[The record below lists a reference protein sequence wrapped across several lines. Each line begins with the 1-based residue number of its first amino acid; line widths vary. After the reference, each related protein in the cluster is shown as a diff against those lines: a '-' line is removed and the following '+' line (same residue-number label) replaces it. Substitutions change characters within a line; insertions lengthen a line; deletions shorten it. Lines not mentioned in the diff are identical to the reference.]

1 MINKFKKKL
10 DNNDVTFGPFIG
22 IPSVS
27 TAELMGWLGFDF
39 VIIDCEHGP
48 MDYETVE
55 NMIRASEL
63 SDITPIVRIGLNQQ
77 QHIQRYLD
85 SGAKGVMIP
94 LINTKDQAK
103 SVVDSVKYPPIGKRG
118 VFGNRGSKFGL
129 ISTAEQIKISNKEIF
144 VSVQIETKQSV
155 KNQDEI
161 IKTEGIDAIFL
172 GPGDLSVSLGVP
184 GEMMHQKVIKTMNP
198 IVENALKNGKHVGT
212 LGLDLDQATYW
223 HNKGVNWLVASTQR
237 FLISG
242 TKNYIDNVKKPLR
255 KS

>member
-103 SVVDSVKYPPIGKRG
+103 SVVESVKYPPIGKRG
-118 VFGNRGSKFGL
+118 VFGNRGSKF
-129 ISTAEQIKISNKEIF
+129 
-144 VSVQIETKQSV
+144 
-155 KNQDEI
+155 
-161 IKTEGIDAIFL
+161 
-172 GPGDLSVSLGVP
+172 
-184 GEMMHQKVIKTMNP
+184 
-198 IVENALKNGKHVGT
+198 
-212 LGLDLDQATYW
+212 
-223 HNKGVNWLVASTQR
+223 
-237 FLISG
+237 
-242 TKNYIDNVKKPLR
+242 
-255 KS
+255 

>member
-1 MINKFKKKL
+1 
-10 DNNDVTFGPFIG
+10 
-22 IPSVS
+22 
-27 TAELMGWLGFDF
+27 MGWMGFDF

-48 MDYETVE
+48 MDFETVE

-63 SDITPIVRIGLNQQ
+63 SGITPIIRIGLNEQ

-94 LINTKDQAK
+94 LINTRNEAK

-129 ISTAEQIKISNKEIF
+129 IPTAEQIKLSNKEIF

-184 GEMMHQKVIKTMNP
+184 GEMMHNKVIETMNP

-212 LGLDLDQATYW
+212 LGLDLDQAKYW
-223 HNKGVNWLVASTQR
+223 HNKGVNWLVASSQR

-242 TKNYIDNVKKPLR
+242 TKNYIDNVKKPLI
-255 KS
+255 

>member
-1 MINKFKKKL
+1 VINKFKNKL
-10 DNNDVTFGPFIG
+10 DNNNITFGPFIG

-27 TAELMGWLGFDF
+27 TAELMGWMGFDF

-48 MDYETVE
+48 MDFETVE

-63 SDITPIVRIGLNQQ
+63 SGITPIIRIGLNEQ

-94 LINTKDQAK
+94 LINTRNEAK

-129 ISTAEQIKISNKEIF
+129 IPTAEQIKLSNKEIF

-184 GEMMHQKVIKTMNP
+184 GEMMHNKVIETMNP

-212 LGLDLDQATYW
+212 LGLDLDQAKYW
-223 HNKGVNWLVASTQR
+223 HNKGVNWLVASSQR

-242 TKNYIDNVKKPLR
+242 TKNYIDNVKKPLI
-255 KS
+255 